1 MNIYLS
7 VREIKEKELLEVIYN
22 LLRKEKIIL
31 NNRVSVENT
40 KQLLTKVP
48 EITIYFWIIKLL
60 STAMGEATSDYL
72 VFHVNQY
79 LAVILGTL
87 GFIVALILQFKVNRY
102 IPWVYWLM
110 VCMVSIFGTM
120 AADVAHVVLLIPYWL
135 SASAFFVAL
144 LVIFR
149 LWYKTEKTL
158 SIHSINTKRRELF
171 YWATVLATFAMGT
184 ALGDLTAETFHMGF
198 LASGI
203 MFTCLF
209 AIPGLCFG
217 LIKANGIAT
226 FWIAY
231 ILTRPLGASFADW
244 FGKDRSAGGLGYG
257 TEKVSVILTLII
269 VIFVAYLTITGKD
282 VQEKTNK
289 LFREFSE
296 DKKTHRN
303 AYQIEK
309 FDRLFSLLE
318 DDMVECR

>member
-120 AADVAHVVLLIPYWL
+120 LRMSPMWCFLFHIGYLLLPFLSLYLLFFGCGIKPRKHYLFIASIPN
-135 SASAFFVAL
+135 VG
-144 LVIFR
+144 
-149 LWYKTEKTL
+149 
-158 SIHSINTKRRELF
+158 N
-171 YWATVLATFAMGT
+171 
-184 ALGDLTAETFHMGF
+184 
-198 LASGI
+198 
-203 MFTCLF
+203 
-209 AIPGLCFG
+209 
-217 LIKANGIAT
+217 
-226 FWIAY
+226 
-231 ILTRPLGASFADW
+231 SFIGQP
-244 FGKDRSAGGLGYG
+244 F
-257 TEKVSVILTLII
+257 
-269 VIFVAYLTITGKD
+269 
-282 VQEKTNK
+282 
-289 LFREFSE
+289 
-296 DKKTHRN
+296 
-303 AYQIEK
+303 
-309 FDRLFSLLE
+309 
-318 DDMVECR
+318 